1 MDRGEQIIGGA
12 KTAKRQSKGRQKAE
26 LKQLKNR
33 AKAAESES
41 RQLGVRAKIAE
52 RQNQNS

>member
-12 KTAKRQSKGRQKAE
+12 KTDKRQSKGSQKAK
-26 LKQLKNR
+26 LKQPKSR

-52 RQNQNS
+52 RWNQDS